1 MDPARELLTIQSFR
15 ELPEAMMAKGVL
27 DSGGSDCF
35 LVDDN
40 TGRMLGFY
48 FGCNWWYPN
57 SGESH

>member
-15 ELPEAMMAKGVL
+15 ELPEAMMAKRVL
-27 DSGGSDCF
+27 DSAGSECF

-40 TGRMLGFY
+40 PGRMLGFY
-48 FGCNWWYPN
+48 FGCDWWYPN